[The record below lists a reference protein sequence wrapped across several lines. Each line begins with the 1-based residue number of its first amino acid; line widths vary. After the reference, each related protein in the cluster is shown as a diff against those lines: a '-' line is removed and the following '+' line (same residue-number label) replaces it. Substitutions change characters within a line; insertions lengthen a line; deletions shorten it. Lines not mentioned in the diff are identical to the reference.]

1 MIDGKNE
8 EEALELPRRTAE
20 ELVLSSVLVFV
31 ASSNVQTP
39 FCDRIF
45 ASDASLKKGAVTS
58 RAVDPET
65 ARMIWLGGDK
75 RGAYTKLDNP
85 CRAALRGPAED
96 LITHEESP

>member
-1 MIDGKNE
+1 M
-8 EEALELPRRTAE
+8 
-20 ELVLSSVLVFV
+20 LSSVLVFV

-45 ASDASLKKGAVTS
+45 ASDASLKKGAVTP

-85 CRAALRGPAED
+85 FRAAL
-96 LITHEESP
+96 S